1 MRTSGAY
8 HATESMPTAS
18 VRPTVL
24 HLGRFA
30 DPKAGGIPRHVSQLL
45 SSLAPRIRVANLVAS
60 RDARTHETSEN
71 GYPVIEAA
79 CLGLMAGTAIAPRMI
94 PLAHQLLRRLNADI
108 VHLHFPDPLSMLVA
122 LSLPR
127 TVHLVAT
134 WHSDVVRQKTAL
146 RLIQPLMHRVLART
160 SALIGATRALFDT
173 SEQLDAVPAER
184 RHVIPY
190 GINVDG
196 VDNPASRAA
205 GERLRAGLG
214 ATPIILGAGRQVGY
228 KGFDVLIEAM
238 ALVPQARLVLCGRG
252 DQTAALKRQVAALGI
267 GERVIFTGEVDDAE
281 LAAWFQACD
290 VFCMPSVTR
299 AETFGL
305 VQLEAMSCAK
315 PVVVT
320 RLGNGVNEVHADG
333 INGLSVPVRDPG
345 ALARALQRLIADAGL
360 RHAMGQA
367 SRERVLQQY
376 TIEQM
381 RDATLAIYESVRV
394 AR

>member
-1 MRTSGAY
+1 
-8 HATESMPTAS
+8 
-18 VRPTVL
+18 
-24 HLGRFA
+24 
-30 DPKAGGIPRHVSQLL
+30 
-45 SSLAPRIRVANLVAS
+45 
-60 RDARTHETSEN
+60 
-71 GYPVIEAA
+71 
-79 CLGLMAGTAIAPRMI
+79 
-94 PLAHQLLRRLNADI
+94 
-108 VHLHFPDPLSMLVA
+108 
-122 LSLPR
+122 
-127 TVHLVAT
+127 
-134 WHSDVVRQKTAL
+134 
-146 RLIQPLMHRVLART
+146 
-160 SALIGATRALFDT
+160 
-173 SEQLDAVPAER
+173 
-184 RHVIPY
+184 
-190 GINVDG
+190 
-196 VDNPASRAA
+196 
-205 GERLRAGLG
+205 
-214 ATPIILGAGRQVGY
+214 
-228 KGFDVLIEAM
+228 M

-252 DQTAALKRQVAALGI
+252 DQTEALKRQVAALGI

-333 INGLSVPVRDPG
+333 INGLAVPVGDPG
-345 ALARALQRLIADAGL
+345 ALAQALQRLIADAGL